1 MKIAYKHLLQ
11 FLDENPSEIEV
22 SEKLFQ
28 LGHEN
33 TIQNGIFDIEF
44 TPNRGDCLSLHG
56 LARDLNVFYTNKNN
70 LKIMEDS
77 INPLNLNF
85 KNDSVEDCPNISFL
99 NIHIEGEISPYKD
112 YLNSFFE
119 ELEVK
124 KNNFFTDISNYV
136 AYEIGQPTHCYDF
149 SKIGDLINFKNLKIE
164 DKFHTLLDIEIELSG
179 KNCVFISNEKVIN
192 LAGVMGDK
200 STSCSKETNNVLIEC
215 AYFRPESIIGKAIK
229 YDINSDASYKFERG
243 VDPELQEFTLRRF
256 IQIVSDHAKISRL
269 SIYSKQFKNLKRK
282 KVNFDVNNINKILGT
297 NISSKSYSNYIDKLG
312 FAIKNDQVEIHL
324 FRHDIA
330 TENDL
335 AEEVA
340 RIIGYDNIKPMK
352 FNILDKSKEL
362 PNKKS
367 ECLKNLLID
376 HGFNEVIN
384 MPFCDVKTKNS
395 VEIINPLDVNKRFL
409 RSYLKDSLVENV
421 VYNENRQQDSIKLF
435 EISDVYNSCDN
446 EASKEVLC
454 LILSGRAG
462 HNYKDFSVKLD
473 KKFILDLFKKAN
485 IHLEEK
491 LIKEI
496 PRSEIKSKQKNKIY
510 LLELNI
516 EEIPDSIFKY
526 IPQRKTKSSLNTNY
540 KKVSEFPSSSRDISF
555 LLSSE
560 DLIENLENIL
570 LKNKSDDLKNVFVFD
585 FYKKDKNHIKI
596 GFRFIFQS
604 LTKTLTVEA
613 IDKHMSLIV
622 NETLKIDG
630 IEIPG
635 LKNN

>member
-11 FLDENPSEIEV
+11 FLDENPSEIEI

-33 TIQNGIFDIEF
+33 IIQNGIFDIEF
-44 TPNRGDCLSLHG
+44 TPNRGDCLSVYG

-70 LKIMEDS
+70 LKIMEDP

-85 KNDSVEDCPNISFL
+85 KNDSVEDCPSISFL
-99 NIHIEGEISPYKD
+99 NIHIEGEISHYKD
-112 YLNSFFE
+112 YLNSFFD

-149 SKIGDLINFKNLKIE
+149 SKIGDLINFKNLNIE
-164 DKFHTLLDIEIELSG
+164 DKFYTLLDAEIDLSG

-200 STSCSKETNNVLIEC
+200 STSCSKETNNVLVEC
-215 AYFRPESIIGKAIK
+215 AYFSPESIIGKAIK
-229 YDINSDASYKFERG
+229 YDIHSDASYKFERG

-256 IQIVSDHAKISRL
+256 IQIVSDHAKISGL

-282 KVNFDVNNINKILGT
+282 KVNFDVNKINKILGT

-312 FAIKNDQVEIHL
+312 FAIKNEHVEIPL

-384 MPFCDVKTKNS
+384 MPFSDVETKSS

-409 RSYLKDSLVENV
+409 RSYLRDSLVENV

-435 EISDVYNSCDN
+435 EISDVYNSYDN

-454 LILSGRAG
+454 MILSGRAG

-473 KKFILDLFKKAN
+473 KKFILDLFKKAD

-526 IPQRKTKSSLNTNY
+526 KTQRKTKNSFNTNY

-570 LKNKSDDLKNVFVFD
+570 LHNKSDNLKNVFVFD
-585 FYKKDKNHIKI
+585 FYKKDKNYIKI

-613 IDKHMSLIV
+613 IDKQMSLII

-635 LKNN
+635 LESN

>member
-44 TPNRGDCLSLHG
+44 TPNRGDCLSLYG

-149 SKIGDLINFKNLKIE
+149 TKIGDLINFKNLKIE
-164 DKFHTLLDIEIELSG
+164 DKFHTLLDTEIELSG

-297 NISSKSYSNYIDKLG
+297 NISSKSYSNYLDKLG
-312 FAIKNDQVEIHL
+312 FAIKNDQVEIPL

-585 FYKKDKNHIKI
+585 FYKKDKNYIKI

-613 IDKHMSLIV
+613 IDKQMSLIV

-630 IEIPG
+630 VEIPG

>member
-44 TPNRGDCLSLHG
+44 TPNRGDCLSLYG

-149 SKIGDLINFKNLKIE
+149 TKIGDLINFKNLKIE
-164 DKFHTLLDIEIELSG
+164 DKFHTLLDTEIELSG

-282 KVNFDVNNINKILGT
+282 K
-297 NISSKSYSNYIDKLG
+297 S
-312 FAIKNDQVEIHL
+312 
-324 FRHDIA
+324 
-330 TENDL
+330 
-335 AEEVA
+335 
-340 RIIGYDNIKPMK
+340 
-352 FNILDKSKEL
+352 
-362 PNKKS
+362 
-367 ECLKNLLID
+367 
-376 HGFNEVIN
+376 
-384 MPFCDVKTKNS
+384 
-395 VEIINPLDVNKRFL
+395 
-409 RSYLKDSLVENV
+409 
-421 VYNENRQQDSIKLF
+421 
-435 EISDVYNSCDN
+435 
-446 EASKEVLC
+446 
-454 LILSGRAG
+454 
-462 HNYKDFSVKLD
+462 
-473 KKFILDLFKKAN
+473 
-485 IHLEEK
+485 
-491 LIKEI
+491 
-496 PRSEIKSKQKNKIY
+496 
-510 LLELNI
+510 
-516 EEIPDSIFKY
+516 
-526 IPQRKTKSSLNTNY
+526 
-540 KKVSEFPSSSRDISF
+540 
-555 LLSSE
+555 
-560 DLIENLENIL
+560 
-570 LKNKSDDLKNVFVFD
+570 
-585 FYKKDKNHIKI
+585 
-596 GFRFIFQS
+596 
-604 LTKTLTVEA
+604 
-613 IDKHMSLIV
+613 
-622 NETLKIDG
+622 
-630 IEIPG
+630 
-635 LKNN
+635 